1 MAYIDWT
8 ADLETGIAPVDRDHK
23 VLVSLLNQVQET
35 IGDREERAVL
45 GSVLNSL
52 TEYTAYHFAREEK
65 LQEVAGYPGLDDH
78 RRLHENLAGQV
89 ESIRARYH
97 QAPES
102 VQAKDILSFLKS
114 WLVDHILKQDMNYRA
129 VCAAHPEAI
138 EAAEKMRFGEDTSV
152 EPEQPRPLNWSAL
165 RVLVVE
171 DNRNFQL
178 IIQTILKS
186 LGVRDIRLASS
197 GPEGLEKL
205 SDPVDLI
212 LCDWRMDGMDGLE
225 FVAEALR
232 QGASA
237 KIIMMSGYS
246 SDEVRD
252 RALTVGVD
260 DFLEKPITARGF
272 METAAKLLGGA
283 R

>member
-1 MAYIDWT
+1 MAYIEWT
-8 ADLETGIAPVDRDHK
+8 ADLETGIAPIDRDHK

-52 TEYTAYHFAREEK
+52 VEYTSYHFAREEK

-78 RRLHENLAGQV
+78 RRLHDRLSGQV
-89 ESIRARYH
+89 EDIRRRYH
-97 QAPES
+97 QDAES
-102 VQAKDILSFLKS
+102 VQADEVLNFLTS
-114 WLVDHILKQDMNYRA
+114 WLVDHILKQDMGYRA
-129 VCAAHPEAI
+129 ACIDNPQAI
-138 EAAEKMRFGEDTSV
+138 AAAESMRFGEDAS
-152 EPEQPRPLNWSAL
+152 EPEQPQPLNWSAL

-186 LGVRDIRLASS
+186 LGVRDIRMASS
-197 GPEGLEKL
+197 GKEGLEKL
-205 SDPVDLI
+205 ADPVDLI

-232 QGASA
+232 RGASG

-246 SDEVRD
+246 SEEVRD
-252 RALTVGVD
+252 QALQVGVD

-272 METAAKLLGGA
+272 METAARLLGGA
-283 R
+283 G